1 MDTVNNYIGL
11 AGKNWVCPGQVGMS
25 DHAIGIRTA
34 STSMGISDNK
44 CVMLFQLLCLQDRR
58 LLI

>member
-11 AGKNWVCPGQVGMS
+11 TGKNWVCPGQVGRS

-34 STSMGISDNK
+34 STSMGIQIINA
-44 CVMLFQLLCLQDRR
+44 
-58 LLI
+58 